1 MKDPRTRGKR
11 RESLALGSTGSA
23 ATLRESE
30 GGQRRRPCSPNGMI
44 ACPCLGAPCALLSP
58 PDSALWFRRPDDPT
72 RALSRTSSLKS
83 AKQRPVAMSL
93 KPDDERDTVISPLAM
108 HGIVPASKVLGNE
121 ADVGEMAQNLMSH
134 AEHTTIL
141 KEGMMSI
148 SSKGVPTRELA
159 HGISTS

>member
-1 MKDPRTRGKR
+1 
-11 RESLALGSTGSA
+11 
-23 ATLRESE
+23 
-30 GGQRRRPCSPNGMI
+30 
-44 ACPCLGAPCALLSP
+44 
-58 PDSALWFRRPDDPT
+58 
-72 RALSRTSSLKS
+72 
-83 AKQRPVAMSL
+83 MSL